1 MLAAARE
8 KQIAS
13 LVLIAA
19 PGTRGSDLVLEQ
31 QQHALDLLKA
41 TDEERKAKI
50 ELQTKIQAAVISGS
64 GWESIP
70 PNLRDQADSAW
81 FRSLLLF
88 DPQKVM
94 QKIEQPILIIQ
105 GDLDQQVFPHHADQL
120 AALARTRKKVPPAE
134 AVHLPGINHLLV
146 PAKTGDVAEYASLPD
161 KTVTP
166 VVAKTIADWLKK

>member
-1 MLAAARE
+1 M
-8 KQIAS
+8 
-13 LVLIAA
+13 
-19 PGTRGSDLVLEQ
+19 
-31 QQHALDLLKA
+31 
-41 TDEERKAKI
+41 TDA
-50 ELQTKIQAAVISGS
+50 

-70 PNLRDQADSAW
+70 PELREPADSAW
-81 FRSLLLF
+81 FKSLLLF
-88 DPQKVM
+88 DPAKPM

-120 AALARTRKKVPPAE
+120 ASLARARKKAPPVE

-146 PAKTGDVAEYASLPD
+146 PATTGDIAEYGSLPD